1 MQPAGLFVMIASV
14 GTVTAL
20 FGWCIWQ
27 VLTQPVAEV
36 ERIHGAEFET
46 PDVERD

>member
-14 GTVTAL
+14 GTVTVL
-20 FGWCIWQ
+20 FGWCVWQ
-27 VLTQPVAEV
+27 VLTQPTTEV

-46 PDVERD
+46 PDAKRG

>member
-1 MQPAGLFVMIASV
+1 MQPAGLFVMLASV

-27 VLTQPVAEV
+27 VLTQPAGEIERLGGV
-36 ERIHGAEFET
+36 EFDT
-46 PDVERD
+46 PDADRR

>member
-20 FGWCIWQ
+20 FGWCVWQ
-27 VLTQPVAEV
+27 VLTRPSGEV
-36 ERIHGAEFET
+36 EEL
-46 PDVERD
+46 PDDHRRS